1 MDATARGVTDPPA
14 RLVRTLTP
22 PSLIRIRPANSDDD
36 ARFIVD
42 TLLEAGRDV
51 SADASPFGLGA
62 LMESPLFQQRQL
74 DSSMRKVGKTTAQRA
89 VDARANRAHALQ
101 GGSCL
106 WIAEAPTGER
116 LGSIGV
122 MEASAGSQAEVAAYA
137 GVERCERLGELTS
150 FYVAKSERGQCD
162 TLLIPSS
169 KASAADTRRAA
180 RRGLGRRLLRH
191 ALRWAASR
199 GYDTLV
205 LYVWRQ
211 AEAARA
217 LYREHGFVTRR
228 QSYGPG
234 DAEEDDIMV
243 CQFTGTAALESPRL
257 RDEPHG
263 G

>member
-1 MDATARGVTDPPA
+1 MR
-14 RLVRTLTP
+14 TP

-62 LMESPLFQQRQL
+62 LMESARFQQRQL
-74 DSSMRKVGKTTAQRA
+74 DSSLRKVEKTTAQRA
-89 VDARANRAHALQ
+89 VDARANRTQELQ

-116 LGSIGV
+116 LGSVGV
-122 MEASAGSQAEVAAYA
+122 MEASAGSQAEVAAYD

-169 KASAADTRRAA
+169 K
-180 RRGLGRRLLRH
+180 LG
-191 ALRWAASR
+191 
-199 GYDTLV
+199 G
-205 LYVWRQ
+205 
-211 AEAARA
+211 
-217 LYREHGFVTRR
+217 
-228 QSYGPG
+228 
-234 DAEEDDIMV
+234 
-243 CQFTGTAALESPRL
+243 
-257 RDEPHG
+257 
-263 G
+263 